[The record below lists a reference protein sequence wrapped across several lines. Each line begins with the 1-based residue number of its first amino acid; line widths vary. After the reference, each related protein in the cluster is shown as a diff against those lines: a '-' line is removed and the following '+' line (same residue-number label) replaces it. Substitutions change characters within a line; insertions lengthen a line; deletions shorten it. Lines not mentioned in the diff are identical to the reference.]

1 MRMSL
6 TSRPNTRWR
15 SPITG
20 GFDLVPKLSEASV
33 LVSDKV
39 SRWPRGV
46 WQVRH
51 AGVQAYRGVCL
62 LCTHKLS
69 GPFRPQS
76 LVGANLFLNSEFF
89 APDASHNGRL
99 RPALH
104 LPLRGAKRMLT
115 T

>member
-1 MRMSL
+1 MQ
-6 TSRPNTRWR
+6 
-15 SPITG
+15 
-20 GFDLVPKLSEASV
+20 
-33 LVSDKV
+33 V
-39 SRWPRGV
+39 SRLTAEYAYY
-46 WQVRH
+46 VRI
-51 AGVQAYRGVCL
+51 
-62 LCTHKLS
+62 KLS